1 MEEINSPPT
10 HKSQEQ
16 AQPGHSANQRREHQG
31 EGRTQTEVF
40 RTLKE
45 SGGFGFKHYGG

>member
-1 MEEINSPPT
+1 MHQYSIRIGRSNKAMEEINSPPT

-31 EGRTQTEVF
+31 EGRT
-40 RTLKE
+40 
-45 SGGFGFKHYGG
+45 